1 MDEKQVARDREAFLA
16 ALDDLDASIEASA
29 ADAERIRVRV
39 AELREALAA
48 GRPLREVVPQ
58 EEPPLA
64 IQLITDIVN
73 RMHVHGNRVRRIE
86 AKVLHGEGLTMDRIA
101 ALFGVTRQRVSAL
114 LRERPDAP

>member
-1 MDEKQVARDREAFLA
+1 MNGNEVARDREAFLA
-16 ALDDLDASIEASA
+16 ALDDLDESIEESA
-29 ADAERIRVRV
+29 ADAARIRARI

-48 GRPLREVVPQ
+48 GRPLSEVVPQ